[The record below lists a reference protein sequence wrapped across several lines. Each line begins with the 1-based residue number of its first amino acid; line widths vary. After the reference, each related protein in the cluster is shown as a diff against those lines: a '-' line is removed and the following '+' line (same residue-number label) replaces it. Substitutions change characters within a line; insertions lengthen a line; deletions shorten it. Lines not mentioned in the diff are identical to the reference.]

1 MKNLGFAQTRGFSF
15 FYGDF
20 YVGTFFIGQF
30 FGFTRQ
36 ISSFIGQIITVTR
49 QKVKVSGQNFCFI
62 GQTSIKSKF
71 V

>member
-20 YVGTFFIGQF
+20 YVGTFFIGQL

-36 ISSFIGQIITVTR
+36 ILNPIGQIVTFTR
-49 QKVKVSGQNFCFI
+49 QKLLRFLDR
-62 GQTSIKSKF
+62 TF
-71 V
+71 VLLDKHP